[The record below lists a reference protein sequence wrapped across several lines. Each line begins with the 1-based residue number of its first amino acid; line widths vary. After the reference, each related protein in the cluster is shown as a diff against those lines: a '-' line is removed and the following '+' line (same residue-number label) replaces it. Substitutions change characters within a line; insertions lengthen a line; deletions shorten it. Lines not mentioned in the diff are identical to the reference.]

1 MGLENGR
8 MLADIMG
15 KRLFREKASSGVR
28 KLTLPLSLRGGGV
41 LKKRTQQVSDN
52 VGSEV
57 TSRDLDLR
65 TTYFR
70 CGGYIKISY
79 PSKLSG
85 ERFDQTDQNKS

>member
-1 MGLENGR
+1 M
-8 MLADIMG
+8 ADIMG

-28 KLTLPLSLRGGGV
+28 KPTLPLSLRGGGV

-70 CGGYIKISY
+70 CWGYIKISC

>member
-15 KRLFREKASSGVR
+15 KGLFRGKASSGAR
-28 KLTLPLSLRGGGV
+28 KLTLPLCLRGGGV

-70 CGGYIKISY
+70 CGGIY
-79 PSKLSG
+79 
-85 ERFDQTDQNKS
+85 

>member
-1 MGLENGR
+1 M
-8 MLADIMG
+8 ADIMG

-57 TSRDLDLR
+57 TCRDLDLR

-70 CGGYIKISY
+70 CWGYIKISC

>member
-1 MGLENGR
+1 M
-8 MLADIMG
+8 ADIMG

-41 LKKRTQQVSDN
+41 LKKRTQQLSDN

-57 TSRDLDLR
+57 TCRDLDLR

-70 CGGYIKISY
+70 CWGYIKISC